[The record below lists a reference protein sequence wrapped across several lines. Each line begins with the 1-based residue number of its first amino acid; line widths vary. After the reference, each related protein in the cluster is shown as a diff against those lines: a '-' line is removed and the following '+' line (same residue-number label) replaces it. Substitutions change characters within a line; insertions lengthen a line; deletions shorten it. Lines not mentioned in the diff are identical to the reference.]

1 MMALHDGFK
10 IGRGNVIDF
19 LAPITVEEEDAL
31 EGEDENDGP
40 IMPKRRNEGKKYKDE
55 HLQIFS
61 KAGLMWPP
69 DVGLAEE
76 INHAG
81 LSQRQ
86 SEQTFYLHMQYKET
100 ASKHKAGSVQF
111 FDANYSLK
119 RNISWCEKTE
129 TATVRDPWKE
139 LLPGITTKS
148 VMVARF
154 LKASSN
160 EIDAVRVVSGHEL
173 MLFIGWPRQRLSEI
187 LQIGNST
194 LTECAGGAFSGFSLL
209 PILSIA
215 LYGAGKIGVTGDAE
229 QVLQDHCTPAAHEI
243 MTSNK
248 LEVDDT
254 DTSVKGNAS
263 SSTAGPSTHAANA
276 DSNSSD

>member
-1 MMALHDGFK
+1 
-10 IGRGNVIDF
+10 
-19 LAPITVEEEDAL
+19 
-31 EGEDENDGP
+31 
-40 IMPKRRNEGKKYKDE
+40 MPKRRNEGTKYKDE

-61 KAGLMWPP
+61 KAGLMSSP
-69 DVGLAEE
+69 DVGLAEG
-76 INHAG
+76 I
-81 LSQRQ
+81 QRQ

-119 RNISWCEKTE
+119 RNISWCENTE

-194 LTECAGGAFSGFSLL
+194 LTECAGGGFL
-209 PILSIA
+209 
-215 LYGAGKIGVTGDAE
+215 
-229 QVLQDHCTPAAHEI
+229 VL
-243 MTSNK
+243 
-248 LEVDDT
+248 V
-254 DTSVKGNAS
+254 S
-263 SSTAGPSTHAANA
+263 SS
-276 DSNSSD
+276 SSALHCMARGKSA